1 MDFNDWQNNK
11 IIIDVVK
18 MLNRAQIGGTMID
31 NKELTHFTLVDVIE
45 RKIHFTKTNT
55 IFDKTDFKDND
66 EGEMLAYNEMLVD
79 VKEMKENEF
88 VNKYLN
94 IRKILAVQFE
104 NEEFDDKKEVERMS
118 GYNNAIVYILECINP
133 IYGYDLED

>member
-1 MDFNDWQNNK
+1 MIRRLK
-11 IIIDVVK
+11 IS
-18 MLNRAQIGGTMID
+18 LAQIGETMID
-31 NKELTHFTLVDVIE
+31 NKELTQYTLIDVIE
-45 RKIHFTKTNT
+45 RKIHFTRTNT
-55 IFDKTDFKDND
+55 IFDKIDFKDYN
-66 EGEMLAYNEMLVD
+66 EGEILAYNEILAD

-104 NEEFDDKKEVERMS
+104 NEDFDDKKEVERMS

-133 IYGYDLED
+133 IYGFDLED

>member
-1 MDFNDWQNNK
+1 MVFSDWQNNK
-11 IIIDVVK
+11 IRIDVVK

-31 NKELTHFTLVDVIE
+31 NKELTQFTLADVIE

-79 VKEMKENEF
+79 VKEMKENETCKK
-88 VNKYLN
+88 VPKYNK
-94 IRKILAVQFE
+94 KT
-104 NEEFDDKKEVERMS
+104 
-118 GYNNAIVYILECINP
+118 
-133 IYGYDLED
+133 